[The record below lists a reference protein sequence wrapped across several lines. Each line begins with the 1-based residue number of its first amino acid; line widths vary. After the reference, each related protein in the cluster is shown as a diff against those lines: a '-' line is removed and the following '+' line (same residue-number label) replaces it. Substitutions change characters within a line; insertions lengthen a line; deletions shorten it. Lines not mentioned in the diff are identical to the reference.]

1 MPKQREGDVF
11 MRCLLVVSVAILL
24 AAAGLIRVDS
34 PAEAAGGDYA
44 SGCGGDEIFLYA
56 TEKQMLTLH
65 NNARKNYGLKPLC
78 VHPALQKAARAHS
91 KDMIQYHYFSHYSR
105 GSNEAPCTR
114 ILRFGYAGSSCGE
127 NIGYNATPED
137 LFLSWMRSSTHQ
149 RNILDGRFREIGIGA
164 YPGDY
169 DDSEITMYT
178 VDFGAPAEQTP
189 E

>member
-24 AAAGLIRVDS
+24 AAVGLIRVDS

-137 LFLSWMRSSTHQ
+137 TFLSWMRSFTHQ
-149 RNILDGRFREIGIGA
+149 RNILDERFREIGIGA

-178 VDFGAPAEQTP
+178 VNFGAPAEQTP